1 MSMLPS
7 VGPQRL
13 GEQNLSPRLD
23 ALAELVRIGR
33 ARQGQGASSQ
43 AEGPDGGFSQPLL
56 DDAES
61 VLKRAG
67 ERLRLSGNH
76 TVVALAG
83 GTGSGKSTLFNAL
96 SGATFSPPGVT
107 RPMTRHAH
115 ACVWGIQGAAPL
127 LDWLGVQRRH
137 RYARAS
143 VLDSGESDLDGLIL
157 LDLPDHDSVVT
168 ASMAAVDRLSKLAD
182 MVVWV
187 LDPQKYADAAVH
199 NRYLI
204 PLAGHADVFTV
215 VLNQIDVLS
224 PQQARD
230 CEEDLR
236 RLLDAEGL
244 IDAPIFPVSA
254 RTGEGLGE
262 LRALLTETVTQNRAV
277 TDRITA
283 DIDAMIGGFAAYSGP
298 QVAPDTALA
307 CAVGARR
314 ARAGHANGQPRAP
327 SKPPWDL
334 TEEELAESVPEPV
347 PSRPPWEDATPDG
360 GKREAADPAASVPK
374 EPAARL
380 TDAFARAAGLSA
392 VAQAVASSPRGA
404 GRTAHRLAAGQ
415 LLGGRRD
422 PMRAL
427 RAAGVAAED
436 RDRPGAAVRGGQRD
450 HGVRR
455 HGGQRPARAVVG
467 RPARGGP
474 VQRGH
479 GAAGAGRRRAGR
491 GRRGQVGAAGLVAAG
506 DGLAVAADRA
516 RRRRRRALGGD
527 RGGQLTGHHQ
537 GWTGEA
543 SLIPWLLI
551 MAAAMLVLGYVTAV
565 GCRNM
570 AVATADSER
579 RAAERAMRDR
589 VAGVTHDLV
598 LLATG
603 REIAQYERFRRELA
617 VAAGR
622 LSRGPPPPLPPPVAR
637 RVQDYPERVQVS
649 PHPFGLL
656 GLTPWLVEAGRAVGV
671 DDRHGGVDVAVA
683 LVVGRGP
690 GPHDAQRV
698 DVQVLELLH
707 DRGLVQVA
715 RLLDRPLDLK
725 PGVPAFLAVLDRVIV
740 AEAAACMPA
749 MYSFR
754 PAAVALSVAVVPA
767 WAWVSQFFMDPS
779 T

>member
-215 VLNQIDVLS
+215 VLNQIDALS

-236 RLLDAEGL
+236 RLLDAEDL

-262 LRALLTETVTQNRAV
+262 LRALLAETVTQNRAV

-283 DIDAMIGGFAAYSGP
+283 DIDAMIGGFAAYSGA
-298 QVAPDTALA
+298 QVAPDAALA
-307 CAVGARR
+307 SGSVLGAP
-314 ARAGHANGQPRAP
+314 APGQANGQPSTP

-347 PSRPPWEDATPDG
+347 QARPPWEDATPDG
-360 GKREAADPAASVPK
+360 GKREGADPADSVPR

-380 TDAFARAAGLSA
+380 TEAFARAAGLSV
-392 VAQAVASSPRGA
+392 VAQAVASTREA
-404 GRTAHRLAAGQ
+404 QAARLTGWPAGQ

-427 RAAGVAAED
+427 RAAGVAAEAATGQAQQSEVD
-436 RDRPGAAVRGGQRD
+436 NAITAFADTVGSGLPEPWSAGLREAARCNAGMVPQALAGAVQ
-450 HGVRR
+450 
-455 HGGQRPARAVVG
+455 AVVAATRSG
-467 RPARGGP
+467 PPAWWRL
-474 VQRGH
+474 VTAWQWLLTVLA
-479 GAAGAGRRRAGR
+479 AAG
-491 GRRGQVGAAGLVAAG
+491 VVLSVVI
-506 DGLAVAADRA
+506 AVVSS
-516 RRRRRRALGGD
+516 
-527 RGGQLTGHHQ
+527 TGHHQ
-537 GWTGEA
+537 GWAGEA

-570 AVATADSER
+570 AVATADRER
-579 RAAERAMRDR
+579 QAAERAMRDR

-598 LLATG
+598 LLASG

-622 LSRGPPPPLPPPVAR
+622 RGA
-637 RVQDYPERVQVS
+637 
-649 PHPFGLL
+649 
-656 GLTPWLVEAGRAVGV
+656 
-671 DDRHGGVDVAVA
+671 
-683 LVVGRGP
+683 
-690 GPHDAQRV
+690 
-698 DVQVLELLH
+698 
-707 DRGLVQVA
+707 
-715 RLLDRPLDLK
+715 
-725 PGVPAFLAVLDRVIV
+725 
-740 AEAAACMPA
+740 
-749 MYSFR
+749 
-754 PAAVALSVAVVPA
+754 
-767 WAWVSQFFMDPS
+767 
-779 T
+779 

>member
-7 VGPQRL
+7 VGPQRM
-13 GEQNLSPRLD
+13 GARNLSPRLE

-33 ARQGQGASSQ
+33 VRQGQGSQ
-43 AEGPDGGFSQPLL
+43 PEPRAQGQDEGTGFSKSLL
-56 DDAES
+56 DDAEA

-107 RPMTRHAH
+107 RPMTRHVH
-115 ACVWGIQGAAPL
+115 ACVWGMQGAAPL

-182 MVVWV
+182 MVIWV

-244 IDAPIFPVSA
+244 LDAPIFPVSA
-254 RTGEGLGE
+254 RTGAGLGE
-262 LRALLTETVTQNRAV
+262 LRALLTETVRQNRAV
-277 TDRITA
+277 TDRIAA
-283 DIDAMIGGFAAYSGP
+283 DIDAMIDGFAPYDGP

-307 CAVGARR
+307 AVAGAPLGARSR
-314 ARAGHANGQPRAP
+314 DEADGRSPAL

-334 TEEELAESVPEPV
+334 TEEELAESVPAPA
-347 PSRPPWEDATPDG
+347 PSRPPWEDATQEEGRRDAPD
-360 GKREAADPAASVPK
+360 PSASVPK
-374 EPAARL
+374 EAAARL
-380 TDAFARAAGLSA
+380 TDALARAAGLSA
-392 VAQAVASSPRGA
+392 VAQAMA
-404 GRTAHRLAAGQ
+404 GRHEARAARLTGWPAGQ

-427 RAAGVAAED
+427 RAAGAAAETATGQAQQSEVD
-436 RDRPGAAVRGGQRD
+436 NAITAFADTVGSALPEPWSGGLREAARCNAGMVPQALAGAVQAAAAEVRSGPPAWWRLVTAWQWLLTVIAAA
-450 HGVRR
+450 GVVLSVVI
-455 HGGQRPARAVVG
+455 AVVSS
-467 RPARGGP
+467 
-474 VQRGH
+474 
-479 GAAGAGRRRAGR
+479 
-491 GRRGQVGAAGLVAAG
+491 
-506 DGLAVAADRA
+506 
-516 RRRRRRALGGD
+516 
-527 RGGQLTGHHQ
+527 TGHHR
-537 GWTGEA
+537 GWIGEV

-551 MAAAMLVLGYVTAV
+551 MAVAMLVLGYVTAV
-565 GCRNM
+565 GCRNV
-570 AVATADSER
+570 AVAAADSER
-579 RAAERAMRDR
+579 RTAERAMRDR

-603 REIAQYERFRRELA
+603 QEIAQYERFRRELA

-622 LSRGPPPPLPPPVAR
+622 
-637 RVQDYPERVQVS
+637 
-649 PHPFGLL
+649 
-656 GLTPWLVEAGRAVGV
+656 
-671 DDRHGGVDVAVA
+671 
-683 LVVGRGP
+683 
-690 GPHDAQRV
+690 
-698 DVQVLELLH
+698 
-707 DRGLVQVA
+707 
-715 RLLDRPLDLK
+715 
-725 PGVPAFLAVLDRVIV
+725 
-740 AEAAACMPA
+740 
-749 MYSFR
+749 
-754 PAAVALSVAVVPA
+754 
-767 WAWVSQFFMDPS
+767 
-779 T
+779 